1 MPETMQK
8 AERFQIK
15 LLLLKMY
22 VLKKTKIKDIDIPLY
37 IYKDKDFIYIYKIK
51 IKIKIEIIYTKCNS
65 ELYDKLCQ
73 KECLMTHGFHFDC
86 SYMVI

>member
-1 MPETMQK
+1 MPETKQK

-22 VLKKTKIKDIDIPLY
+22 VLKKTKIKDIL
-37 IYKDKDFIYIYKIK
+37 
-51 IKIKIEIIYTKCNS
+51 IEIIYTKCNS

>member
-1 MPETMQK
+1 MPETIQK

-22 VLKKTKIKDIDIPLY
+22 VLKKTKIKDIL
-37 IYKDKDFIYIYKIK
+37 
-51 IKIKIEIIYTKCNS
+51 IEIIYTKCNS